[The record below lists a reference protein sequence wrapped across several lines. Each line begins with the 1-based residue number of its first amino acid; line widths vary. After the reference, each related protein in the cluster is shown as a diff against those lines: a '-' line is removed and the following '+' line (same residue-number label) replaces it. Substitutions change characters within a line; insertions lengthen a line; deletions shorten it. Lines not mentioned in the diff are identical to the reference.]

1 MDQLIIPKFIFFFFS
16 HHLSASYCIDIV
28 RINSVLD
35 THGSKRVKEDLKSNT
50 LEGNFF
56 LGGEGNI
63 GKLTVNKLSMF
74 SVLRKRS
81 VLENFYSISRME
93 LILS

>member
-1 MDQLIIPKFIFFFFS
+1 MISYSPYCLLYSSCDVSLENLVLDQLIIPKFIFFFFS

-56 LGGEGNI
+56 GGG
-63 GKLTVNKLSMF
+63 G
-74 SVLRKRS
+74 
-81 VLENFYSISRME
+81 
-93 LILS
+93 